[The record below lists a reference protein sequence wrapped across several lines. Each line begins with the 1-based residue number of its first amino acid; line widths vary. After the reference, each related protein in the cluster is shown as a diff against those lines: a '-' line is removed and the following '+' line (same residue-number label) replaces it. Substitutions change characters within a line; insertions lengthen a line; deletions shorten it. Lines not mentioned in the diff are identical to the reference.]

1 MQDPVYVCKERLWTS
16 PHRIRG
22 IFVMLWSKFLVR
34 RADTVDWGGGGGG
47 GLLTFVTIWLRM
59 WKVAFNATSHICSR
73 IDYMICL
80 NEIIKHGGEDRK

>member
-1 MQDPVYVCKERLWTS
+1 MQDPVYVCKEWWTS

-34 RADTVDWGGGGGG
+34 RADTVDWGG
-47 GLLTFVTIWLRM
+47 LLTFVIIWLRM
-59 WKVAFNATSHICSR
+59 WRVAFNATSYICSR
-73 IDYMICL
+73 IGYIICF